1 MYPMGPKVRDE
12 LSRFLFST
20 VSMTRCGSDIPLGAY
35 EDLVGIQH
43 GIHRGS

>member
-20 VSMTRCGSDIPLGAY
+20 VPMTRCVPLGAY
-35 EDLVGIQH
+35 KDLVGTQH